1 MGGDDL
7 EVKREMVSDAGGV
20 RIWHILNKARLSN
33 RQILVEIN
41 IFCRKL
47 EPRGG
52 WTDDA
57 VGPVRNWPTF
67 SPEPR
72 ERRSN

>member
-33 RQILVEIN
+33 RQISTEIN

-47 EPRGG
+47 NK
-52 WTDDA
+52 A
-57 VGPVRNWPTF
+57 VWSQGVDGQMMQ
-67 SPEPR
+67 
-72 ERRSN
+72 